1 MNKMFKKLVLSL
13 IVVTFLSMG
22 AAFSADKLNLNT
34 AIKAELMMLPGVGD
48 STADAIIMY
57 REQNGSFKSVDDL
70 DNVKGIGDKK
80 MKKLTDQV
88 TVSSSN

>member
-1 MNKMFKKLVLSL
+1 MFKKLVLSL

-22 AAFSADKLNLNT
+22 TAFSADKLNLNT
-34 AIKAELMMLPGVGD
+34 ATKAELMMLPGIGD

-80 MKKLTDQV
+80 MEKLTDQV

>member
-1 MNKMFKKLVLSL
+1 MFKKLVLSL
-13 IVVTFLSMG
+13 MVVLFLSVG
-22 AAFSADKLNLNT
+22 SAFAADKVDLNT
-34 AIKAELMMLPGVGD
+34 ATKSELLMLPGVGD

-80 MKKLTDQV
+80 MEKLAGQV
-88 TVSSSN
+88 TVSK

>member
-1 MNKMFKKLVLSL
+1 MIKKLVLSL

-34 AIKAELMMLPGVGD
+34 ATKAELMMLPGVGD

-80 MKKLTDQV
+80 MEKLTDQV

>member
-1 MNKMFKKLVLSL
+1 MFKKLVLSL
-13 IVVTFLSMG
+13 MVVLFLSVG
-22 AAFSADKLNLNT
+22 SAFAAEKVDLNT
-34 AIKAELMMLPGVGD
+34 ATKAELLMLPGVGD

-80 MKKLTDQV
+80 MEKLAGQV
-88 TVSSSN
+88 TVSK

>member
-1 MNKMFKKLVLSL
+1 MFKKLVLSL
-13 IVVTFLSMG
+13 IVITFFSMG

-34 AIKAELMMLPGVGD
+34 ATKAELMMLPGVGD

-80 MKKLTDQV
+80 MEKLTDQV